1 MGEHGVAG
9 DSPPLWLT
17 TDPRSSGHWGAGDV
31 DVLRAL
37 LAEDFQ
43 GHLTAGLPHG
53 FGTRT
58 YDGRETMLRDG
69 WGAVGEY
76 FRMSPHVEQLFVA
89 GDVLVGRGA
98 YAGTA
103 VPTSKPVRAASAHS
117 WRFRGEHIVS
127 VDQVTDSPLW
137 PEALESGS
145 PDSPGT

>member
-1 MGEHGVAG
+1 MTTTRKSALLDAG
-9 DSPPLWLT
+9 ARLYRAL
-17 TDPRSSGHWGAGDV
+17 GAGDV

-89 GDVLVGRGA
+89 GDVLIGRGA
-98 YAGTA
+98 YVGTA
-103 VPTSKPVRAASAHS
+103 VPTGKPVRAAFAHF
-117 WRFRGEHIVS
+117 WRFRGAQIVS
-127 VDQVTDSPLW
+127 VDQVTDSALW
-137 PEALESGS
+137 QQALESAS
-145 PDSPGT
+145 PAPLGH